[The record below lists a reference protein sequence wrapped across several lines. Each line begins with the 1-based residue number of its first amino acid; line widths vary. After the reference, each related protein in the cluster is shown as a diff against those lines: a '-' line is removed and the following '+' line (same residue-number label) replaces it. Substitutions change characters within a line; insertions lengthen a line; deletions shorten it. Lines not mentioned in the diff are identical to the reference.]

1 MLILYTVTLFLSFNF
16 RTISSN
22 INSYI
27 FLVEFLR
34 FSLQK
39 IMSSLNIDNFF
50 LSDLNELTSSYL
62 FAQVSTMLNRSD
74 ENEYLF
80 CSK

>member
-39 IMSSLNIDNFF
+39 IMSFLNIDNFF
-50 LSDLNELTSSYL
+50 LSDLNEL
-62 FAQVSTMLNRSD
+62 
-74 ENEYLF
+74 
-80 CSK
+80 